1 MPAME
6 RQGFT
11 VYPVPT
17 IILSFHPGHG
27 PPSGLRVPARDL
39 SAILD
44 ALMGLGILERCRGV
58 LTGYFAANDQ
68 IFGVARTIRSMKK
81 ANPSLLYLCD
91 PVLGDD
97 DSGLYVAEPV
107 AAAVRD
113 ELLPLADLST
123 PNAFELG
130 WLTGVAVDGPAAA
143 RRAAAALNISTVVAT
158 SVRDGDRTLLTLLFG
173 SGEAAV
179 RTRLRDQVPH
189 GVGDLLSGL
198 FLARRLCG
206 DGDAQA
212 LETTVAAVERAIDAS
227 AGSAALNLKVLFA

>member
-1 MPAME
+1 M
-6 RQGFT
+6 T
-11 VYPVPT
+11 T
-17 IILSFHPGHG
+17 IL
-27 PPSGLRVPARDL
+27 
-39 SAILD
+39 
-44 ALMGLGILERCRGV
+44 
-58 LTGYFAANDQ
+58 
-68 IFGVARTIRSMKK
+68 
-81 ANPSLLYLCD
+81 
-91 PVLGDD
+91 
-97 DSGLYVAEPV
+97 GLYVAEPV

-130 WLTGVAVDGPAAA
+130 WLTGIAVDGPAAA
-143 RRAAAALNISTVVAT
+143 RQAATALKISTVVAT
-158 SVRDGDRTLLTLLFG
+158 SVRDGDKALLTLLFG